1 MNQKLRNRILIPC
14 EAIFFLILFLISIPF
29 LSQIFNQFFS
39 ESSTFKQSE
48 EPIKEFPTITICT
61 PYTSFK
67 YGVDLNISMGM
78 HGYEQF
84 IEEGEYEYSWKE
96 NDNFVD
102 NINLEKFQ
110 SLIVAGFC
118 YKITKN
124 ITYDIVHMD
133 DGYNSITLAFNESI
147 AHDELP
153 DVDIFLTSEKNSPG
167 VLKYE
172 WMDGDELHLKIPKVC
187 QKLLFGN
194 LL

>member
-14 EAIFFLILFLISIPF
+14 EAVFFLILFLISIPF

>member
-1 MNQKLRNRILIPC
+1 MNQDKQNRILFAFNVI
-14 EAIFFLILFLISIPF
+14 IFLILLSLSIPI
-29 LSQIFNQFFS
+29 LVQIFSQFFS

-102 NINLEKFQ
+102 NINLEKFH

-124 ITYDIVHMD
+124 ITYDIAHMD
-133 DGYNSITLAFNESI
+133 DGYNSITLAFNEFI